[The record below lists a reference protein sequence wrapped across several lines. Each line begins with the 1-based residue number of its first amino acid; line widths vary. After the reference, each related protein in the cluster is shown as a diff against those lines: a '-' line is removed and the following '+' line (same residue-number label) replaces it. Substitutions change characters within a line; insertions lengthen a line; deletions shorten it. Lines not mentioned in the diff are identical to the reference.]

1 MQNTPLI
8 AHELLCLHLRSFYDL
23 QPSLPAPKAP
33 KTNPSPK

>member
-23 QPSLPAPKAP
+23 QPSQPAPKTP
-33 KTNPSPK
+33 QNNPSPK